1 MLDVLVKK
9 SEVIHEQLGSLAPV
23 VAKRVDTMLSRGIRH
38 EQVADLRNT
47 LDGIEGEVQRSTVGQ
62 VVVEDLE
69 EVRERKA
76 TLATQVE
83 RLEQMLKESRDWI
96 GLDDRHFRDALS
108 ASLEILGAESLK
120 PVDDAQA
127 ARDPSTAR
135 WVIPHLHERM
145 EADPT
150 WAHTLDALRAPIK
163 QGQKRWEWRGEAP
176 IRPMVFRDPGTLD
189 DEVVHLHLEHRV
201 VQRLLGRF
209 LAQGFLHDELTRAC
223 VVRTDDPVPRVVALG
238 RLSLHGEGASRLH
251 DEVLAVAAE
260 WRDPATRRRGKL
272 KPVGEGAKV
281 ETLKL
286 LDEALVKPRLREVPD
301 GIRRRLQGHAVQD
314 VGELHPH
321 LEHRADVLSRQAAR
335 ALETRGAQEAREM
348 TRILESQRDRIKKQH
363 EKAVGDTQQ
372 LTLGFSRQE
381 ERQFAANRKHW
392 AARLQTL
399 EDEIRDEPARIRAG
413 YEVRARRVE
422 PVGLVYLWPVSG

>member
-1 MLDVLVKK
+1 M
-9 SEVIHEQLGSLAPV
+9 
-23 VAKRVDTMLSRGIRH
+23 
-38 EQVADLRNT
+38 
-47 LDGIEGEVQRSTVGQ
+47 
-62 VVVEDLE
+62 VEDLE

-83 RLEQMLKESRDWI
+83 RLEQRLKDSRDWI

-108 ASLEILGAESLK
+108 ASLEILEAESLK
-120 PVDDAQA
+120 PVDEAQA

-145 EADPT
+145 GADHT
-150 WAHTLDALRAPIK
+150 WAYTLDALRAPVK
-163 QGQKRWEWRGEAP
+163 KRQKRWEWRREAP
-176 IRPMVFRDPGTLD
+176 IRPVVFRDPGTLD

-238 RLSLHGEGASRLH
+238 RLSLHGDGASRLH

-260 WRDPATRRRGKL
+260 WRDPATRGRGKL
-272 KPVGEGAKV
+272 KPVGEGVKD
-281 ETLKL
+281 ETLQL
-286 LDEALVKPRLREVPD
+286 LDEALVHPRLREVPD
-301 GIRRRLQGHAVQD
+301 RIRRRLQGHAPQD
-314 VGELHPH
+314 VEELHPH
-321 LEHRADVLSRQAAR
+321 LERRAEVLSRRAAR

-348 TRILESQRDRIKKQH
+348 TRILEAQRDRIKKQH
-363 EKAVGDTQQ
+363 EKAAGDGRQ
-372 LTLGFSRQE
+372 LTFGFSKQE
-381 ERQFAANRKHW
+381 ERQFAANQKHW

-399 EDEIRDEPARIRAG
+399 QDEIRDEPARIRAG
-413 YEVRARRVE
+413 YEIRARRVE
-422 PVGLVYLWPVSG
+422 PVGLVYLWPVSS

>member
-1 MLDVLVKK
+1 MWF
-9 SEVIHEQLGSLAPV
+9 APMT
-23 VAKRVDTMLSRGIRH
+23 RCREWWRS
-38 EQVADLRNT
+38 ADCRCT
-47 LDGIEGEVQRSTVGQ
+47 
-62 VVVEDLE
+62 
-69 EVRERKA
+69 
-76 TLATQVE
+76 
-83 RLEQMLKESRDWI
+83 
-96 GLDDRHFRDALS
+96 
-108 ASLEILGAESLK
+108 
-120 PVDDAQA
+120 
-127 ARDPSTAR
+127 
-135 WVIPHLHERM
+135 
-145 EADPT
+145 
-150 WAHTLDALRAPIK
+150 
-163 QGQKRWEWRGEAP
+163 
-176 IRPMVFRDPGTLD
+176 
-189 DEVVHLHLEHRV
+189 
-201 VQRLLGRF
+201 
-209 LAQGFLHDELTRAC
+209 
-223 VVRTDDPVPRVVALG
+223 
-238 RLSLHGEGASRLH
+238 GEGASRLH